1 MELKTEQSQVVVSD
15 KTIKR
20 LRVIGLPN
28 DVVELIETWLRERY
42 FFDWLNGS
50 MDSFK
55 VKCKK
60 LLL

>member
-1 MELKTEQSQVVVSD
+1 MELKTEQSQVEVSD
-15 KTIKR
+15 RTIKR

-50 MDSFK
+50 MESFK